1 MRGFIVLASF
11 FLLNCLNVA
20 AAVQAAN
27 APVWQPAQSA
37 WAQTIAM
44 VAE

>member
-27 APVWQPAQSA
+27 APVWQPAQGA
-37 WAQTIAM
+37 WAQSVAM
-44 VAE
+44 IVE